1 MRSTD
6 DQRDE
11 PDPAPRD
18 RPAVAPVPAPG
29 HDAGHA
35 RPVIRSAGST
45 TPPEI
50 PAART
55 PILPDRIGHRERR
68 QMSTAPD
75 PAAAPS
81 GGERS
86 SAPGGRTLST
96 GSTWPAAVDPGP
108 VPAGPPAR
116 PPAVDADFAP
126 IQIGTVEL
134 AEPLPTV
141 RRGVST
147 SGVPYG
153 CARVLVLLHDVPLG
167 VVWLDLDAGEVAP
180 AAVAAAVRESLG
192 ERVLAHLDADRAG
205 VTADTLA
212 STLVAGVGAS
222 CRVTGPDP
230 VPRASVVL
238 ATRGRPDSLPVTIDS
253 LLRSDHPDFEVVV
266 VDNSPS
272 DPRTAQLIA
281 ERYADDPRLRL
292 VAEPRPGLSYA
303 RNRGL
308 AAVQGDVVAF
318 TDDDVTVSSSWLR
331 QISAEFADPAVTCV
345 TGLVEPVEL
354 ESLWQWWFE
363 CAAGFGRGFDR
374 RVYQLA
380 AAPDDSP
387 LFPYQM
393 GIYGTG
399 ASMALRRSALPRGW
413 AFDEALGAGSPAAGG
428 EDLDLFLD
436 VLTLGGTLVYQPAA
450 LVYHRHRADGT
461 GLHAQMRGY
470 GRGLTAL
477 IAKRMLLRPRER
489 ALLLRRVA
497 AGVRHALSPE
507 FRAGAKDDVPAAP
520 YPRALRIQETF
531 GMLQGP
537 AMYLTGA
544 RRVRKGRKE
553 QP

>member
-1 MRSTD
+1 MS
-6 DQRDE
+6 
-11 PDPAPRD
+11 
-18 RPAVAPVPAPG
+18 VVPG
-29 HDAGHA
+29 T
-35 RPVIRSAGST
+35 V
-45 TPPEI
+45 
-50 PAART
+50 
-55 PILPDRIGHRERR
+55 
-68 QMSTAPD
+68 
-75 PAAAPS
+75 
-81 GGERS
+81 
-86 SAPGGRTLST
+86 
-96 GSTWPAAVDPGP
+96 
-108 VPAGPPAR
+108 AR
-116 PPAVDADFAP
+116 PPAVDAGFAP
-126 IQIGTVEL
+126 IQIVTVEL
-134 AEPLPTV
+134 AEPLPAV

-167 VVWLDLDAGEVAP
+167 VVWLDLDEGEVPAP
-180 AAVAAAVRESLG
+180 ALAEAVRAELG
-192 ERVLAHLDADRAG
+192 ERVLRHLQADG
-205 VTADTLA
+205 TDVGPADLA
-212 STLVAGVGAS
+212 AALAAGVGSRCESA
-222 CRVTGPDP
+222 RPGA
-230 VPRASVVL
+230 VPRAGVVL
-238 ATRGRPDSLPVTIDS
+238 ATRGRPASLPITIDS

-272 DPRTAQLIA
+272 DPRTAELIA
-281 ERYADDPRLRL
+281 ERYADDPRVRL

-308 AAVQGDVVAF
+308 RTVEADVVAF
-318 TDDDVTVSSSWLR
+318 TDDDVTVAPSWLR
-331 QISAEFADPAVTCV
+331 QISAEFADAGVTCV

-374 RVYQLA
+374 RVYHLTA
-380 AAPDDSP
+380 SPDESP

-399 ASMALRRSALPRGW
+399 ASMALRRSSLPRGW

-450 LVYHRHRADGT
+450 LVRHRHRSDGT

-477 IAKRMLLRPRER
+477 IAKRMLLRPQER
-489 ALLLRRVA
+489 SLLLRRAA

-537 AMYLTGA
+537 AMYITGA
-544 RRVRKGRKE
+544 RRARKRRKDR
-553 QP
+553 